1 MVASCQ
7 TILVFLLELGPQR
20 SVLSVGCSLSF
31 CGLVW
36 FGLVWD
42 VLFNFFVLFGAFGL
56 FFVGS
61 FKAPELSHFFL
72 SDKAPVSTEFRHF
85 SAFLAPSG
93 PVGIDPRSVLVYTCD
108 PSTQGRGRMIS
119 GLGSLGNDETVNKTK

>member
-1 MVASCQ
+1 MPSICDD
-7 TILVFLLELGPQR
+7 TIHDVTLVTVL
-20 SVLSVGCSLSF
+20 LSVWF
-31 CGLVW
+31 GLVW
-36 FGLVWD
+36 FGLGCFVQ
-42 VLFNFFVLFGAFGL
+42 FFCSIWGIWP